1 MIDSMLHCKLAPVSA
16 AVMVRGLIDP
26 HMTFAL
32 TLERLDVKIPFH
44 FGIRTS
50 FQPEGKLDL
59 GPVRIGPWSNSLI
72 APKAL

>member
-1 MIDSMLHCKLAPVSA
+1 MDAVLDCEPAPFSA

-26 HMTFAL
+26 YTTFVR

-44 FGIRTS
+44 CGMHTS

-59 GPVRIGPWSNSLI
+59 GPVRIGPWSNSLL
-72 APKAL
+72 A